1 MSNETTNDRLNND
14 PDQKPRRVIARF
26 SEAEFQTY
34 LKRVE
39 DLGTTRSR
47 MIRHLIR
54 EFLGLGPD
62 LFGPNLKTIDQGI
75 YQLGALGRNLNQQ
88 IRAVNSGLM
97 IAQPVDGTL
106 MVEIKNQL
114 QRLENEWIVA
124 VKRSRNGGTQ
134 A

>member
-1 MSNETTNDRLNND
+1 MPNEATSASLKSN
-14 PDQKPRRVIARF
+14 QGQMPRRVIARF
-26 SEAEFQTY
+26 SEAEFQSY
-34 LKRVE
+34 LKRAQ
-39 DLGTTRSR
+39 DLSTTRSR
-47 MIRHLIR
+47 MIRHLVR

-62 LFGPNLKTIDQGI
+62 LFGTNLKTIDQGI

-88 IRAVNSGLM
+88 LRAVNSGLM

-106 MVEIKNQL
+106 MGQIKDQL

-124 VKRSRNGGTQ
+124 VKRSRNRGTH